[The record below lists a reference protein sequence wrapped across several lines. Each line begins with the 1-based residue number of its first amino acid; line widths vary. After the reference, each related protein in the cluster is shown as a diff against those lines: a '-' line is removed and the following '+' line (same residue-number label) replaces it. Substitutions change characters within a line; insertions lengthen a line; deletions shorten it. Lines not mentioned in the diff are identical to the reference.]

1 MKISMMMIGA
11 VMADYPGYT
20 IPTEPDVI
28 IWKEPEQDRIFQEN
42 EGHKEY
48 VKFQLPDDEYVPLS
62 DLPIVYLNG
71 IKFHRQG
78 KQPRANDLDRFK
90 KITRSS
96 NGQLSCKGGKK
107 AQQEHEMHQQIH
119 ARMMANDA
127 VSFIGE
133 SHNLDLIKTIFQT
146 KYPRYNGRDAPLNY
160 NELLEIPDLTNL
172 NPSNWY
178 EKELVRCEQDE
189 DGECVQE
196 LKEQLEDEQHFP
208 SQTYVDPVVVEE
220 ADDLPG
226 KEWTDEELEENRL
239 ANIRKMFRSQSNVKI
254 GCCNGL
260 PYNSSKRCCCRRI
273 PFDKDKKFCCA
284 IDGCE
289 NFQVFDRSNAQHY
302 KDCLSLK
309 GLVIQEYGYRGL
321 PGQGD
326 AYAGI
331 SRKTTKS
338 RGY

>member
-1 MKISMMMIGA
+1 MLKSAPPPRIEREHYRNNQFSRSCLEINFEPPISTGFLSWLTWKQGVLI
-11 VMADYPGYT
+11 
-20 IPTEPDVI
+20 EPKVWLI
-28 IWKEPEQDRIFQEN
+28 T
-42 EGHKEY
+42 GSY
-48 VKFQLPDDEYVPLS
+48 VYSTPFFLIMNPLS
-62 DLPIVYLNG
+62 LDLNG

-189 DGECVQE
+189 DGECVQD

-208 SQTYVDPVVVEE
+208 SQTYLDPVVVEGSF
-220 ADDLPG
+220 LY
-226 KEWTDEELEENRL
+226 
-239 ANIRKMFRSQSNVKI
+239 F
-254 GCCNGL
+254 
-260 PYNSSKRCCCRRI
+260 
-273 PFDKDKKFCCA
+273 
-284 IDGCE
+284 
-289 NFQVFDRSNAQHY
+289 
-302 KDCLSLK
+302 
-309 GLVIQEYGYRGL
+309 
-321 PGQGD
+321 
-326 AYAGI
+326 I
-331 SRKTTKS
+331 SI
-338 RGY
+338 

>member
-1 MKISMMMIGA
+1 MMMIGA

-107 AQQEHEMHQQIH
+107 AAEEHAAHMHQH

-127 VSFIGE
+127 VQFIGE
-133 SHNLDLIKTIFQT
+133 HNNLDLVKTIFQT

-160 NELLEIPDLTNL
+160 DELLEIPDLTNL
-172 NPSNWY
+172 EPDNWY
-178 EKELVRCEQDE
+178 EEELVRCEQDE
-189 DGECVQE
+189 DGECVE
-196 LKEQLEDEQHFP
+196 NLINQLDDEPHFL
-208 SQTYVDPVVVEE
+208 SDVFVQPVVIEE

-226 KEWTDEELEENRL
+226 KQWSDEELEEQRL
-239 ANIRKMFRSQSNVKI
+239 KNIRNMFRSQGNVKI

>member
-1 MKISMMMIGA
+1 MIMIGA
-11 VMADYPGYT
+11 VMADYPAYT

-78 KQPRANDLDRFK
+78 KQPRANDLDRFR

-96 NGQLSCKGGKK
+96 NGQLNCKGGKK
-107 AQQEHEMHQQIH
+107 AQEEHEAHALQH
-119 ARMMANDA
+119 ARMMQADSVA
-127 VSFIGE
+127 QFIGE
-133 SHNLDLIKTIFQT
+133 QRNLDLVKTIFQT

-160 NELLEIPDLTNL
+160 NELLEVPDLTNL
-172 NPSNWY
+172 QPNNWF
-178 EKELVRCEQDE
+178 EKEMVRCEEDHDE
-189 DGECVQE
+189 ECAENLLAQMD
-196 LKEQLEDEQHFP
+196 DEPMMLSDVFV
-208 SQTYVDPVVVEE
+208 TPVVVPEE
-220 ADDLPG
+220 LVNDHEPS
-226 KEWTDEELEENRL
+226 DEELEEIRL
-239 ANIRKMFRSQSNVKI
+239 DNVRKMFRSQNNVKI

-321 PGQGD
+321 PNQGE
-326 AYAGI
+326 AYAGF
-331 SRKTTKS
+331 SRSKTTKS